1 MEKDGKVVI
10 VTEKERKSC
19 FSLKNMITT
28 TNAGQYTQQL
38 LKPLMA
44 DNICALISGFNLW
57 TSAHGFIHISLT
69 QLKQW
74 RIFWIILLT
83 VLTVLLVSCVIGHF
97 YVVFTFGVHSRVTLE
112 SSAKMFWPTIIIC
125 DRQVFKQI
133 SMVF

>member
-44 DNICALISGFNLW
+44 DNI
-57 TSAHGFIHISLT
+57 
-69 QLKQW
+69 
-74 RIFWIILLT
+74 
-83 VLTVLLVSCVIGHF
+83 V
-97 YVVFTFGVHSRVTLE
+97 
-112 SSAKMFWPTIIIC
+112 P
-125 DRQVFKQI
+125 
-133 SMVF
+133 